1 MQEIEEKMT
10 TVHER
15 SLWNRIPGRNAWNA
29 AIILFSGGAIVL
41 TLYCSLLGI
50 TTVFMHIYYI
60 PIVLLAYRYRWSGMG
75 GIATLVLAYLAI
87 TGLFFQHETMVILTA
102 LARSVVFIAIGAII
116 AALSERILQVQ
127 KETEKSRN
135 LKESIIRN
143 ANVWLMVLDS
153 GGYVQEWNT
162 GAERISGYT
171 AREVIGRNDIWK
183 KIYPDREYRKAI
195 TGKIRDIIEKNRYFE
210 NLETTITCRDGSE
223 KVMLWNTR
231 SLFAGE
237 KGEKEVFVAIGT
249 DITAIRRAE
258 EEVRES
264 KKFLEEI
271 LNTINV
277 RVFWKDRN
285 LVYIGCNR
293 SFARDAGYDRP
304 EDVIGKDDFQMPWKD
319 LADRY
324 RADDRLV
331 IETGSPRMTYEEPL
345 ITPAGE
351 TLSLLTSKVPLSD
364 LKGNTIGVLG
374 VYVDISDLK
383 KAERALKESLNRTEA
398 ILKALP
404 DLLFVISS
412 DGIFH
417 EFHCAD
423 EGVLVHSPGEYVG
436 KSIWSFG
443 YPKESGDEFIRHV
456 KTAIETG
463 KIQYFSYDLTIRG
476 KKRYFEARIAALN
489 EDRALVIA
497 RDITDRVERERMQE
511 RFTSELEEQVR
522 HRTES
527 LEAALH
533 EKELLLREIHH
544 RVKNNLQ
551 VIISLINLQVRTT
564 EKSGA
569 TDILLD
575 TQNRIRAMALVHE
588 KLYQSGDLSRIDIA
602 SYLRS
607 LISQVSA
614 YYGTKKQKVT
624 LSIACESLSMDI
636 NRAIPLGLIINE
648 LASNSLK
655 HAFPGDREGTVTI
668 RVERRDDRIECT
680 VSDDGVGLPPGFT
693 IEESGSLGLRL
704 VATLAKQL
712 HGGIERIPTEK
723 GTMFRLVI
731 PGGEE

>member
-1 MQEIEEKMT
+1 MT
-10 TVHER
+10 HVPGGSLR
-15 SLWNRIPGRNAWNA
+15 SIIQGKKAWNA

-41 TLYCSLLGI
+41 TLYCALLGI
-50 TTVFMHIYYI
+50 TTVFMHIFYI
-60 PIVLLAYRYRWSGMG
+60 PIVLLAYRYGWSGMG
-75 GIATLVLAYLAI
+75 GIAALVLAYLAI
-87 TGLFFQHETMVILTA
+87 TAVFFQHDTTIIVTA

-116 AALSERILQVQ
+116 AALSERILQIR
-127 KETEKSRN
+127 KETEESRN
-135 LKESIIRN
+135 LKESIIQN

-153 GGYVQEWNT
+153 GGYVHEWNT
-162 GAERISGYT
+162 GAERISGYGSQ
-171 AREVIGRNDIWK
+171 EVIGRNDIWK
-183 KIYPDREYRKAI
+183 KIYPDRKYRKAI

-210 NLETTITCRDGSE
+210 NLETTITCSDGSQ
-223 KVMLWNTR
+223 KVILWNTR
-231 SLFAGE
+231 SLAG
-237 KGEKEVFVAIGT
+237 KRGEKELFVAIGT
-249 DITAIRRAE
+249 DISAIMRAE

-264 KKFLEEI
+264 KKFLEKI
-271 LNTINV
+271 INTINV

-285 LVYIGCNR
+285 LVYMGCNR
-293 SFARDAGYDRP
+293 SFARDTGYERP

-319 LADRY
+319 QAEQY
-324 RADDRLV
+324 RVDDRLV
-331 IETGSPRMTYEEPL
+331 IETGSPRMMYEEPQT
-345 ITPAGE
+345 TPSGE
-351 TLSLLTSKVPLSD
+351 TIFLLTSKVPLSD
-364 LKGNTIGVLG
+364 LKGNPIGVLG

-383 KAERALKESLNRTEA
+383 KAEKALKESLNRTEA
-398 ILKALP
+398 IVKALP
-404 DLLFVISS
+404 DLLFIISP
-412 DGIFH
+412 DGVFH
-417 EFHCAD
+417 EFHCAE
-423 EGVLVHSPGEYVG
+423 EGLLVHPAGEYVG
-436 KSIWSFG
+436 KSIWSVG
-443 YPKESGDEFIRHV
+443 YPRKSADEFIRHV

-463 KIQYFSYDLTIRG
+463 KIQYFSYRLTIRG
-476 KKRYFEARIAALN
+476 IGRFFEGRIVALN

-533 EKELLLREIHH
+533 EKVLLLREIHH

-551 VIISLINLQVRTT
+551 VIISLINLQVRTM

-602 SYLRS
+602 SYLRA
-607 LISQVSA
+607 LASQVSA
-614 YYGTKKQKVT
+614 YYGIKKQKVT
-624 LSIACESLSMDI
+624 LALACESLSMDI

-648 LASNSLK
+648 LVSNSLK

-668 RVERRDDRIECT
+668 RVERKDSRIECT

-693 IEESGSLGLRL
+693 VEESGSLGLRL
-704 VATLAKQL
+704 VTTLAKQL
-712 HGGIERIPTEK
+712 HGEFGKVPKEK